1 VDWTWISWLYI
12 LPINDEVEVWEE
24 EAPPV
29 PLPLPAYVIL
39 KVIGIGDEGE
49 LIESDKVLLRALS

>member
-1 VDWTWISWLYI
+1 LYI
-12 LPINDEVEVWEE
+12 LPITDKAKGWEE

-29 PLPLPAYVIL
+29 PLPLLAYVML

-49 LIESDKVLLRALS
+49 LEICEKILFR